1 MIHGKSKGIAAIT
14 GASGMV
20 GSKITQKLLQE
31 GYEVRILTRK
41 KSFHIDN
48 TQAFVGDVAD
58 ERVLRLFLNNVSHL
72 FHCAAELHN
81 ESKMW
86 DINVLGTE
94 RILNLI
100 PSSKIAYFCYL
111 SSVGVI
117 GLTDKQLI
125 DERSKCNP
133 QNTYEKSKWA
143 AEQLVAKGI
152 DNCNIAILRPTN
164 VIDERR
170 PGVLALPI
178 RGKWRDR
185 LIVFLKGGE
194 CAHIVHAE
202 DVADAAMYFMNT
214 HFEKPSHFIVSCDYE
229 PFNTFSGLWS
239 LCKAIQQGRSIE
251 GISSVAH
258 LPVIVPYFLRRLWR
272 GSCNYGNVRYS
283 SEKLLA
289 TGFHYHL
296 GVEGAVRQIVASRRP
311 VAS

>member
-1 MIHGKSKGIAAIT
+1 MDKSKGIAAVT

-48 TQAFVGDVAD
+48 TQVFVGDVAD
-58 ERVLRLFLNNVSHL
+58 ERVLRLFSNNVSHL
-72 FHCAAELHN
+72 FHCATELNN

-100 PSSKIAYFCYL
+100 PSSKVTYFCYI

-117 GLTDKQLI
+117 GLTDSQLV

-133 QNTYEKSKWA
+133 QNTYEKSKWS

-164 VIDERR
+164 VIDEER
-170 PGVLALPI
+170 PGALALPI
-178 RGKWRDR
+178 RSKWRDR

-214 HFEKPSHFIVSCDYE
+214 HLEKPSHFFVSCDHE
-229 PFNTFSGLWS
+229 RFNTYSELWS
-239 LCKAIQQGRSIE
+239 LYGVLKRNKSILN
-251 GISSVAH
+251 VQPALH
-258 LPVIVPYFLRRLWR
+258 LPPIIPYLLRKLWR
-272 GSCNYGNVRYS
+272 GTGNRGDIRYS
-283 SEKLLA
+283 SEKLLSM
-289 TGFHYHL
+289 GFRYNL
-296 GVEGAVRQIVASRRP
+296 GVEGAVRRIAAANHSTVS
-311 VAS
+311 